1 MRGSINLE
9 LDDFDEEYIDQ
20 ATSSTCPECNFE
32 VYHQSL
38 IVREDGVWEMRSPS
52 AYHSL
57 QPTPQSAAIAFELVL
72 QGTGLFM

>member
-1 MRGSINLE
+1 MTSPLKDIKVLCPSRGIEYDDWMRGSINLE

-20 ATSSTCPECNFE
+20 ATSSTYPECNLK

-52 AYHSL
+52 A
-57 QPTPQSAAIAFELVL
+57 
-72 QGTGLFM
+72 